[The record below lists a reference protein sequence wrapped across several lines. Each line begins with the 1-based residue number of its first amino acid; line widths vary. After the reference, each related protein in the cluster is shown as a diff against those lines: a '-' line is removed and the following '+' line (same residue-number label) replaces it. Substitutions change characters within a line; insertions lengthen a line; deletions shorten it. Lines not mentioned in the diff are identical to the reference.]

1 MSLILRRTRA
11 DDSDRDAELPPTIDI
26 GPLHA
31 LLHEHGAPDLAA
43 ALLLR
48 LPPEGALDLA
58 ALLARFRRG
67 HSKPSLFRSYT
78 RLLNAKEARRVDLAV
93 AFLGGAGHA
102 SCRVYPDPQTDG
114 DDMPV
119 EATRPHPLY
128 SLPSNGEGERTL
140 ESDGEDMDASD
151 GAPRERPSRNIM
163 PPWLPRPHGSSWDR

>member
-1 MSLILRRTRA
+1 MSLTLRRTRA
-11 DDSDRDAELPPTIDI
+11 DDSERDAELPPTIDI

-48 LPPEGALDLA
+48 LPPEGAHDLA
-58 ALLARFRRG
+58 ALLARFRRE
-67 HSKPSLFRSYT
+67 HSRPRLFRSYK
-78 RLLNAKEARRVDLAV
+78 RLLDAKEARHIDLTV
-93 AFLGGAGHA
+93 AFLRGSGYAG
-102 SCRVYPDPQTDG
+102 CRVYPDLQTDV

-128 SLPSNGEGERTL
+128 PLPSDSESERTL
-140 ESDGEDMDASD
+140 EGDGEDSDASD
-151 GAPRERPSRNIM
+151 GTPREHLSRNIM